1 MAEKLDLDCPLPMRL
16 ANGVP
21 DALGRCRHF
30 DVAHPEFGKRID
42 DRVDHDSKGGRRAAF
57 SAGAHPESIGR
68 RRHFAECRRERRKCV
83 GSRHRIIHEAG
94 REQLARPR
102 IVVAIFE
109 QRLAGALGDAAMR
122 LAMQDHRVDRAPDVV
137 DSGVADDIDSTGFR
151 IDLDLADLRAVGKAC
166 DR

>member
-42 DRVDHDSKGGRRAAF
+42 DRVDHDSKGRRRAAF
-57 SAGAHPESIGR
+57 SARAHPEPIAR
-68 RRHFAECRRERRKCV
+68 RRHFAERGGECRQQI
-83 GSRHRIIHEAG
+83 GARHRIINEACCEELTG
-94 REQLARPR
+94 LS

-109 QRLAGALGDAAMR
+109 QRLAGALGDAAMC
-122 LAMQDHRVDRAPDVV
+122 LAMQD
-137 DSGVADDIDSTGFR
+137 
-151 IDLDLADLRAVGKAC
+151 
-166 DR
+166 